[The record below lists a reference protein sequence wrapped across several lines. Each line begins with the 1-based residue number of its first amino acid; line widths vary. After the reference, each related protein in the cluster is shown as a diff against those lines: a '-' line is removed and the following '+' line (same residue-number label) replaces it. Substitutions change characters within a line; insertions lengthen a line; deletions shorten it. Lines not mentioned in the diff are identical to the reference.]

1 MVEENNI
8 VAVLGRFEE
17 IGEQSNVKLIE
28 IGIVRRET
36 YCRGCSKYRTFGLRR
51 LSRLRKFLQTQIF
64 WYRWIAILKILGYA
78 YLRIVS
84 TAKLIV
90 LWVVETTDP
99 KRDYAA
105 KKRQK
110 F

>member
-1 MVEENNI
+1 M
-8 VAVLGRFEE
+8 AGRK
-17 IGEQSNVKLIE
+17 IAHQNQTTPLCTLRKPQ
-28 IGIVRRET
+28 
-36 YCRGCSKYRTFGLRR
+36 YRTFGLRR

-105 KKRQK
+105 KK
-110 F
+110 